1 MITRARTPILQQM
14 ESSECGAACL
24 GVVLGY
30 HGRWVPLEQLRVD
43 CGVSRDGS
51 RASNMVRAAH
61 GYGLLADGRR
71 VELRDL
77 ARVAVPFVAFW
88 AFNHFVVVEH
98 VGARHVAINDPAV
111 GRRRVAIEEFA
122 RNYAGVALTFAPGP
136 QFRSGG
142 RRPSTLAGLKSR
154 YEASRTAILLIAAIS
169 LIMVVPGVLSP
180 NFSRLFVDYFLI
192 RSFADWLPPLLAAML
207 TAAVL
212 LTVLTW
218 LQQTYLLRLETR
230 ASVDWTSAFL
240 GRLVRLPIGFF
251 SQRSPSELAVRS
263 TQTEA
268 LAQLATGAMG
278 TALLSLPAALIFAL
292 VMLAFD
298 RTMGLL
304 VALFAVLDIGLLVL
318 TARTLAER
326 NQAVMIQQT
335 KITGAAAS
343 GLRMISEYKAAGAE
357 DILFNRIVG
366 LKARQETLN
375 AALQPTR
382 VALQSAPGAVAGLA
396 AAALLTIGGLRIV
409 SGDLSVGVLVAFQG
423 LMAGFLGPVAQLVG
437 MGQQI
442 QNGRGHITQIDD
454 LMAQPVAPEFT
465 EAADAQDWA
474 AQPFG
479 AASFRDVSFGYS
491 RLEPPLVDALTL
503 DIAPGEWVA
512 VVGRSGSGKSTVG
525 KLLSGLETPWSG
537 EVLFDGAPIAATPRA
552 VLRSAVAVVDQDVVI
567 FEGSVRDNVAMWDP
581 TLSEEAIV
589 TACKLAC
596 IHDVIVSRPGGYD
609 AKLGEDGGNLSGG
622 QRALIDIARAIV
634 QQPVLLVL
642 DEATAALD
650 SEIEHR
656 VMTNLRTLGCACVLI
671 AHRLSA
677 IRAADRI
684 VVLEKGRIVDQG
696 DHAELLA
703 RDGLY
708 ASLARTA

>member
-1 MITRARTPILQQM
+1 M
-14 ESSECGAACL
+14 ERSECGAACL
-24 GVVLGY
+24 GAILGY
-30 HGRWVPLEQLRVD
+30 FGRWIPLEQLRVD

-51 RASNMVRAAH
+51 RASNVVRAARV
-61 GYGLLADGRR
+61 YGLLAEGRKVGLEDVGR
-71 VELRDL
+71 LRT
-77 ARVAVPFVAFW
+77 PFVAFW

-98 VGARHVAINDPAV
+98 VGPRRVAVNDPAV
-111 GRRRVAIEEFA
+111 GRRRLTREEFDC
-122 RNYAGVALTFAPGP
+122 NYAGVAITFEKGP
-136 QFRSGG
+136 EFRTGG
-142 RRPSTLAGLKSR
+142 RRPSILAGLRSR
-154 YEASRTAILLIAAIS
+154 YEESRNAVLLVAAIS

-192 RSFADWLPPLLAAML
+192 RSFADWLPPLLAAIVAAAILQTAL
-207 TAAVL
+207 TFI
-212 LTVLTW
+212 
-218 LQQTYLLRLETR
+218 QQTYLLRLETR
-230 ASVDWTSAFL
+230 ASVSWTSAFL
-240 GRLVRLPIGFF
+240 DRLVRLPIGFF

-292 VMLAFD
+292 VMLGFD
-298 RTMGLL
+298 RYMGLL
-304 VALFAVLDIGLLVL
+304 VALFALLDIGLLVL

-357 DILFNRIVG
+357 DMLFQRIVG
-366 LKARQETLN
+366 LKARQENLN

-382 VALQSAPGAVAGLA
+382 VALQAAPGAVNGLA
-396 AAALLTIGGLRIV
+396 VAALLTVGGLRIV
-409 SGDLSVGVLVAFQG
+409 SGDLTVGVLVAFQG

-442 QNGRGHITQIDD
+442 QNGRAHLTQIDD
-454 LMAQPVAPEFT
+454 LMAQPEAPEFA
-465 EAADAQDWA
+465 EPAAAGRSWA
-474 AQPFG
+474 AQPLG
-479 AASFRDVSFGYS
+479 AAAFRDVTFGYS
-491 RLEPPLVDALTL
+491 RLEAPLLDALSI
-503 DIAPGEWVA
+503 DIQPGEWVA

-537 EVLFDGAPIAATPRA
+537 EVLFDGTPVAATPRS
-552 VLRSAVAVVDQDVVI
+552 VLRAAVAVVDQDVVI

-596 IHDVIVSRPGGYD
+596 VHDFIVSRPGGYD
-609 AKLGEDGGNLSGG
+609 AKLSEDGANLSGG
-622 QRALIDIARAIV
+622 QRALIDIARAIA
-634 QQPVLLVL
+634 QQPAMLVL

-650 SEIEHR
+650 PEIEHR
-656 VMTNLRTLGCACVLI
+656 VMTNLRTLGCGCVLI

-677 IRAADRI
+677 IKAADRI
-684 VVLEKGRIVDQG
+684 IALEAGRVVEQGR
-696 DHAELLA
+696 HAELLA